1 MIVYIAAFKTDTSK
15 SKYRQIYEEE
25 FCMAQ
30 ESAFDKKLTQETT
43 LDKVEGILEHF
54 NLPPKAIQ
62 YFRANHKIIVV
73 CLAVLLIGVVSGSL
87 YNSYRKRIVQEG
99 AAALAAAVD
108 LSGQERAQ
116 KLNEVISEYS
126 STTSALWAKV
136 ELAHLDMKDGKY
148 KEAGEKYKAILAA
161 VKTDNPVYPL
171 VQYAYAQSL
180 EADGQNDTA
189 STEYEKLTSIKGYEH
204 IGYTGMSRIQ
214 EVQGNIDKAVAIL
227 NNYLL
232 SVGDDP
238 SFAQAKAEIDNKIA
252 LLKAR
257 K

>member
-1 MIVYIAAFKTDTSK
+1 
-15 SKYRQIYEEE
+15 
-25 FCMAQ
+25 MAQ

-62 YFRANHKIIVV
+62 YFRANYKVIVV
-73 CLAVLLIGVVSGSL
+73 CLTVIVIGVVSWSL
-87 YNSYRKRIVQEG
+87 YNSYRKKIVQEG

-116 KLNEVISEYS
+116 KLGEVISDYS
-126 STTSALWAKV
+126 STSSALWAKV
-136 ELAHLDMKDGKY
+136 ELAHMDMQDGAY
-148 KEAGEKYKAILAA
+148 KAAAEKYKGILSEI
-161 VKTDNPVYPL
+161 KTDNP
-171 VQYAYAQSL
+171 AYALVLYAHAQAM
-180 EADGQNDTA
+180 EADGQAEAATA
-189 STEYEKLTSIKGYEH
+189 EYESLTKIKGYEH
-204 IGYTGMSRIQ
+204 IGYTGMARIQ

-232 SVGDDP
+232 TVGDDP
-238 SFAQAKAEIDNKIA
+238 SFSQAKVEIDNKIA

-257 K
+257 N